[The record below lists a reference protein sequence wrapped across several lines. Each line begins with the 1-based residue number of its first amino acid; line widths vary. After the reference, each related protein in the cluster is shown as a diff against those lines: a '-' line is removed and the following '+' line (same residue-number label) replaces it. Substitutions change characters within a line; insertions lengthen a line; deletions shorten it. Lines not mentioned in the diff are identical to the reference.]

1 MMMPRFRKAVRK
13 PLLAGLLALSLPV
26 LSAAAGQQPADG
38 QAAHDHAN
46 HESTTLPSIG
56 ADDPH
61 AQHKQQA
68 AASGSKLAS
77 VELPEGLMLTNQLG
91 EQRDLRRD
99 VIGDRVAVVNFV
111 YTNCTTV
118 CPVTSTIFSM
128 LQKSLASRLG
138 SEVVLV
144 TLTVDPARD
153 TPYRL
158 RSYAKNFAPGEA
170 WSWLTGD
177 NSAVESA
184 LRAFGSYTANFEDHP
199 AMILV
204 GDAANSTWYRLYGF
218 PAPQAIEGKI
228 NELLND
234 RNT

>member
-1 MMMPRFRKAVRK
+1 MSRHRKAAGK
-13 PLLAGLLALSLPV
+13 SLLAGLLAMSF
-26 LSAAAGQQPADG
+26 AGLAGAGAQPSADG
-38 QAAHDHAN
+38 HATHEHAN
-46 HESTTLPSIG
+46 HEPATLPSIA

-68 AASGSKLAS
+68 AAGGSKLAS
-77 VELPEGLMLTNQLG
+77 VRLPEGLVLTNQKG
-91 EQRDLRRD
+91 EQVDLRRD

-128 LQKSLASRLG
+128 LQKNLDRRLG
-138 SEVVLV
+138 KEVVLV

-153 TPYRL
+153 TPHRL
-158 RSYAKNFAPGEA
+158 RSFAKNFAPGEA

-177 NSAVESA
+177 NGTVESA
-184 LRAFGSYTANFEDHP
+184 LRAFGAYAANFEDHP
-199 AMILV
+199 AMVLV

-218 PAPQAIEGKI
+218 PAPEAIESKI
-228 NELLND
+228 DELLND
-234 RNT
+234 RTS